1 MTTQTEITMD
11 RRIESERRSGEERRQ
26 EEVTVA
32 SDRREGDRRTVQ
44 RRRHIDPT
52 TCESDYSN
60 DEIEFMHALDAYKRA
75 SGRMFPTC
83 SEILEVLRDLGYARI
98 DQETESVEPNAE
110 GIPAINR
117 DDETDQPHLET
128 LSEPVDESGSVDE
141 SEPMAPEAE
150 QQEVLEPI
158 LAASAACDE
167 IVDFS

>member
-11 RRIESERRSGEERRQ
+11 RRNASDRRSSEERRQ

-32 SDRREGDRRTVQ
+32 SERREGERRTVQ

-52 TCESDYSN
+52 TCERDYSTE
-60 DEIEFMHALDAYKRA
+60 EIEFMHALDAYKRA

-98 DQETESVEPNAE
+98 DHESESLESNEDGA
-110 GIPAINR
+110 PAAHI
-117 DDETDQPHLET
+117 DAETDQAHCEMPAD
-128 LSEPVDESGSVDE
+128 PVDESESLAP
-141 SEPMAPEAE
+141 SEPVK
-150 QQEVLEPI
+150 QELPEPI